1 MTDAVSIL
9 KAASESPNTF
19 DRIACRPF
27 GLVAKAINEPVL
39 TLLIEIMCAPSMSQV
54 AKEVAEHIGANVE
67 DTGHDI
73 DAALEAMMHVL
84 IGVQREAVKEQEQQG
99 TQREIKIRGEP
110 FVPPDQIRT
119 REREE
124 REKGENR

>member
-39 TLLIEIMCAPSMSQV
+39 TLLIEIMYAPSMSQV
-54 AKEVAEHIGANVE
+54 AKEVAEHIGAEAE
-67 DTGHDI
+67 DTEDDI
-73 DAALEAMMHVL
+73 NAALEATMHVL
-84 IGVQREAVKEQEQQG
+84 LMVQRAATKEQEQAVF
-99 TQREIKIRGEP
+99 R
-110 FVPPDQIRT
+110 
-119 REREE
+119 
-124 REKGENR
+124 

>member
-73 DAALEAMMHVL
+73 DAALEATMHVL
-84 IGVQREAVKEQEQQG
+84 IGVQREAVKEQEQQK
-99 TQREIKIRGEP
+99 ES
-110 FVPPDQIRT
+110 
-119 REREE
+119 
-124 REKGENR
+124 ENP